1 WLDALSDALLVR
13 PTVSLAKDVQFFDE
27 QIVTRVIG
35 LPVYTRSVSSLT
47 QWEELQKRSST
58 DQMGAVG
65 QGTGLAGK
73 FMTWLANI
81 LYWFESRLVLRGG
94 GEGLLKNFHRVGGVL
109 ERVDQLL
116 SKPRYLIVL
125 VVATFVVIL

>member
-1 WLDALSDALLVR
+1 
-13 PTVSLAKDVQFFDE
+13 VQYFDE

-47 QWEELQKRSST
+47 QWEALQKRNSK
-58 DQMGAVG
+58 DPAGGVG
-65 QGTGLAGK
+65 QGTGLVGK

-81 LYWFESRLVLRGG
+81 LYWFESHLVLRGG
-94 GEGLLKNFHRVGGVL
+94 GEGLLKNLQRVGRVL
-109 ERVDQLL
+109 ERVEQLL
-116 SKPRYLIVL
+116 SKPRYLILL